1 MYGLVEHTVASQRYM
16 ETVDDC
22 LLTCAFKNNC
32 IPQTCAFISDGLI
45 NMNEREREREIG
57 FEKNKEHFASTF
69 VSSSFKNERK
79 TSVSR

>member
-45 NMNEREREREIG
+45 NMNERERERDRFRKKQRTFRFNVC
-57 FEKNKEHFASTF
+57 FEQFQE
-69 VSSSFKNERK
+69 
-79 TSVSR
+79 